1 MELTKI
7 KIKDIKGAKYN
18 PRIMSSEEMKKLE
31 NSINEF
37 GVVDPIVIN
46 LNNNTII
53 GGHQRFQALQN
64 LNKKEKEW
72 NMLKLGDVGW
82 IFPDTELKIESDS
95 VEKALN
101 IALNKISGDWDTD
114 KLSELFEELDYADI
128 DLDLTGFDNSEIEEL
143 KIIKDIEFYDPDDID
158 LESIYEDPAEEKKKK
173 EKIICPYCGEE
184 IEC

>member
-18 PRIMSSEEMKKLE
+18 PRIMNNEEMKKLE
-31 NSINEF
+31 NSISEF

-64 LNKKEKEW
+64 LNKNETEW

-82 IFPDTELKIESDS
+82 IFPDTELKIENDS

-101 IALNKISGDWDTD
+101 VALNKISGDWDTD
-114 KLSELFEELDYADI
+114 KLTELFEEITDV
-128 DLDLTGFDNSEIEEL
+128 DLELTGFDNNEIEEL

-158 LESIYEDPAEEKKKK
+158 LESIYEDPAIEKQKKKT
-173 EKIICPYCGEE
+173 IICPHCGEE
-184 IEC
+184 VEV

>member
-31 NSINEF
+31 NSISEF
-37 GVVDPIVIN
+37 GVIDPIVIN

-64 LNKKEKEW
+64 LNKNEKEW

-82 IFPDTELKIESDS
+82 IFPDTDLKIESES

-101 IALNKISGDWDTD
+101 IALNKISGEWDTD
-114 KLSELFEELDYADI
+114 KLTELFEEITDI
-128 DLDLTGFDNSEIEEL
+128 DLELTGFDDTEIEEL

-158 LESIYEDPAEEKKKK
+158 LESIYEDPAEEKNKSK
-173 EKIICPYCGEE
+173 KIICPYCGEE